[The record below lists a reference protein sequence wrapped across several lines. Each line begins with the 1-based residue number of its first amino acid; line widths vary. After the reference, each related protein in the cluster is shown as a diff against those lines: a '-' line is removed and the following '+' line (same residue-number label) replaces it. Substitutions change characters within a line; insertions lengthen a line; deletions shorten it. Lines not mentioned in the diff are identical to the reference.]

1 METTGAL
8 ALLAAA
14 RRVISVSGP
23 FPIVIL
29 EEDVDAP
36 NNSARRQSRRSF
48 PGGFHQAL
56 ARRLPCPSRSLRSS
70 TRHDRVNDLSSR
82 RVRSVHSR
90 TGGRSGDGR
99 TLATFVEGKEE
110 RLIFFPRPGQAG
122 IVTFSVEAWDEDAL
136 STRQATL
143 TRDAQYRYALD
154 GRWVQVLASTRE
166 RVQCAIV
173 QREAGRPARVTLQT
187 AVFWPFVFGTTTD
200 PQALF
205 RAQISAAHAAALLG
219 LSMLTV
225 SRRIGEGKFPAVRS
239 HSKYPGIDQA
249 GLVEYMAYRR
259 QFPQGHPNLLRVE
272 AWQREWR
279 HTYRAGVVAMLS
291 SDSAGG
297 SLCHE
302 PQESIPR

>member
-1 METTGAL
+1 MRQTIPQGGRADAASLEGFTRRSLADYLAPLDLSEAQLGTIASMIAVRGRCEVFTAERAGAL
-8 ALLAAA
+8 
-14 RRVISVSGP
+14 
-23 FPIVIL
+23 
-29 EEDVDAP
+29 
-36 NNSARRQSRRSF
+36 
-48 PGGFHQAL
+48 
-56 ARRLPCPSRSLRSS
+56 
-70 TRHDRVNDLSSR
+70 
-82 RVRSVHSR
+82 
-90 TGGRSGDGR
+90 GDGR

-122 IVTFSVEAWDEDAL
+122 IVTFSVEAWDEEAL

-200 PQALF
+200 PQALS

-239 HSKYPGIDQA
+239 RSKYPGIELV
-249 GLVEYMAYRR
+249 GLVEYIAYRR

>member
-1 METTGAL
+1 MRQTIPQGGRADAASLEGFTRRSLADYLAPLDLSEAQLDTIASMISVRGGCEVFTAERAGAL
-8 ALLAAA
+8 
-14 RRVISVSGP
+14 
-23 FPIVIL
+23 
-29 EEDVDAP
+29 
-36 NNSARRQSRRSF
+36 
-48 PGGFHQAL
+48 
-56 ARRLPCPSRSLRSS
+56 
-70 TRHDRVNDLSSR
+70 
-82 RVRSVHSR
+82 
-90 TGGRSGDGR
+90 GDGR

-239 HSKYPGIDQA
+239 RSKYPGIELA

>member
-1 METTGAL
+1 MRQTIPQGGRADAASLEGFTRRSLADYLAPLDLSEAQLDTIASMISVRGGCEVFTAERAGAL
-8 ALLAAA
+8 GEAA
-14 RRVISVSGP
+14 RRSC
-23 FPIVIL
+23 L
-29 EEDVDAP
+29 VDGLH
-36 NNSARRQSRRSF
+36 RSI
-48 PGGFHQAL
+48 AL
-56 ARRLPCPSRSLRSS
+56 
-70 TRHDRVNDLSSR
+70 
-82 RVRSVHSR
+82 
-90 TGGRSGDGR
+90 GDGR

-166 RVQCAIV
+166 RVQCTIV
-173 QREAGRPARVTLQT
+173 QREAGRPAPVTLQT
-187 AVFWPFVFGTTTD
+187 AFFWPFVFGTTTD

-225 SRRIGEGKFPAVRS
+225 SRHIGEGKFPAVRS
-239 HSKYPGIDQA
+239 RSKYPGIDQA